1 MIKKKIVL
9 NNGRVFETEFN
20 EKFVQAFKP
29 LCVKVFKKYKNGNP
43 ITEDE
48 FQELDILLYEAFL
61 KYDEKHCFTTLLFW
75 EVRGYGA
82 NKINAAKTKKRDM
95 SAFQFIS
102 LDKSTS
108 NDKGDRETN
117 YGEVVEYSDVNIEE
131 DFIDKNFIT
140 FLMSNLNDFE
150 KDLLQ
155 ANLKNIAFK
164 DICIKYEMK
173 KTTISNRNW
182 KFKEKIKGLIEL
194 YNK

>member
-1 MIKKKIVL
+1 MKKKIVL
-9 NNGRVFETEFN
+9 NNGRVLEMEFN

-29 LCVKVFKKYKNGNP
+29 LCVKVLKKYKNGNP

-48 FQELDILLYEAFL
+48 FQELDILLYETFL

-75 EVRGYGA
+75 EARGYGA
-82 NKINAAKTKKRDM
+82 NKINTAKTKKRDI
-95 SAFQFIS
+95 SGFQFIS

-108 NDKGDRETN
+108 NNKGDKESS
-117 YGEVVEYSDVNIEE
+117 YGEIIEYSNINIEE
-131 DFIDKNFIT
+131 DFINNKNFIS
-140 FLMSNLNDFE
+140 FLINNLNDFE

-155 ANLKNIAFK
+155 ANLKNITFK

-173 KTTISNRNW
+173 KTTVSNRNW

>member
-1 MIKKKIVL
+1 
-9 NNGRVFETEFN
+9 
-20 EKFVQAFKP
+20 
-29 LCVKVFKKYKNGNP
+29 
-43 ITEDE
+43 
-48 FQELDILLYEAFL
+48 
-61 KYDEKHCFTTLLFW
+61 
-75 EVRGYGA
+75 
-82 NKINAAKTKKRDM
+82 M

>member
-1 MIKKKIVL
+1 MKLIIVESPTKCETIKKYL
-9 NNGRVFETEFN
+9 GN
-20 EKFVQAFKP
+20 EYNVIASYGHIRD
-29 LCVKVFKKYKNGNP
+29 LS
-43 ITEDE
+43 
-48 FQELDILLYEAFL
+48 
-61 KYDEKHCFTTLLFW
+61 TT
-75 EVRGYGA
+75 G
-82 NKINAAKTKKRDM
+82 
-95 SAFQFIS
+95 
-102 LDKSTS
+102 
-108 NDKGDRETN
+108 KG
-117 YGEVVEYSDVNIEE
+117 GLGVNIEE